1 MRKTLSKRI
10 VEQIGSSP
18 EFEELLEKYPE
29 LRQEI
34 YRISESLV
42 EASLGLSSKD
52 TRVITNE
59 ALAQLE
65 KKLQ

>member
-10 VEQIGSSP
+10 VEQIGSSL
-18 EFEELLEKYPE
+18 EFVELLEKHPD

-34 YRISESLV
+34 YIICESLV
-42 EASLGLSSKD
+42 ETSLGISTKD

-59 ALAQLE
+59 ALSRLE